1 MTNPFK
7 KFTAWIDRNLSTD
20 PSTSNSRTLQT
31 LIVINITIMLWIVLA
46 RAGWVI
52 SDNTRLILIC
62 LITGGAG
69 GYIAGKLGG
78 SNGT

>member
-7 KFTAWIDRNLSTD
+7 KFTAWIDRNLSAD

-31 LIVINITIMLWIVLA
+31 LIVLNLLVMLWLVLA
-46 RAGWVI
+46 KAGWTI
-52 SDNTRLILIC
+52 SDNTRLVMLC

-69 GYIAGKLGG
+69 GYIANKLRG
-78 SNGT
+78 SNDT